1 MGLSL
6 AAYIEELHQ
15 RPDLIWPQ
23 PPAAVPLKA
32 TPSLQPLPGIKA
44 VTWSVYGTLLSIDQG
59 ALTHAHSQEIRMQ
72 IALEKVI
79 KEFNMW
85 YSMTRKQGQPWEGL
99 LIQYNRLREDLGM
112 RGSKKKGDF
121 PVIDSTV
128 IWKKIVEK
136 LQQKEYEYDVG
147 KYGDLD
153 DYAAKIAYFFHASLQ
168 GVKAADGA
176 RDTLADLTMAGIR
189 QGLLADGQIFTLP
202 QLLYSLQLQGRFAS
216 MAEVLSA
223 DMLTL
228 SYLQQVRKPS
238 PSLYEFA
245 AKSFKSMGIQP
256 NEVLHVSHRLKDDL
270 GVAKKYG
277 FRTALFAAD
286 KNCCNVKGSDVRDPQ
301 YKPDRLICKIAQVR
315 EIVLQ

>member
-6 AAYIEELHQ
+6 SAYIEELHQ

-23 PPAAVPLKA
+23 PPALVPLKA
-32 TPSLQPLPGIKA
+32 TPSLQPLPGIKI
-44 VTWSVYGTLLSIDQG
+44 VTWSVYGTLLSIDQREL
-59 ALTHAHSQEIRMQ
+59 AQTHSQEIRMQ

-121 PVIDSTV
+121 PVVDSTT
-128 IWKKIVEK
+128 IWKKVIEK
-136 LQQKEYEYDVG
+136 LQQKEYSYDVG
-147 KYGDLD
+147 KYGDVD
-153 DYAAKIAYFFHASLQ
+153 DYSAKIAYFFHASLQ

-176 RDTLADLTMAGIR
+176 RDTLADLTLSGIR

-202 QLLYSLQLQGRFAS
+202 QLLYSLQQQGRFAS
-216 MAEVLSA
+216 MGEVLSA
-223 DMLTL
+223 EMLTL
-228 SYLQQVRKPS
+228 SYQQLVRKPS

-245 AKSFKSMGIQP
+245 AKSFKNMGIQP
-256 NEVLHVSHRLKDDL
+256 KEVLHVSHRLKDDL
-270 GVAKKYG
+270 AIAKKHG

-286 KNCCNVKGSDVRDPQ
+286 KNCCNVKGSEVRDPK
-301 YKPDRLICKIAQVR
+301 YKPDRLISEIAQVR
-315 EIVLQ
+315 QIVMQ